1 MLYQDYLTNLKVN
14 GKSKNTIRQYTFLL
28 KNLNDWKPL
37 EEWNKS
43 TINEYILKLDKEEYS
58 KATIETRK
66 TILKALFTWAKRP
79 DVVEDIKIK
88 AIKNILRRE
97 DILTIEDVN
106 KLIETTDSHMY
117 KALIA
122 FLFESGARINEVLAK
137 KDDAFYDRVIKTHIL
152 FHGSGLK

>member
-88 AIKNILRRE
+88 AIKNILQR
-97 DILTIEDVN
+97 
-106 KLIETTDSHMY
+106 
-117 KALIA
+117 
-122 FLFESGARINEVLAK
+122 
-137 KDDAFYDRVIKTHIL
+137 
-152 FHGSGLK
+152 